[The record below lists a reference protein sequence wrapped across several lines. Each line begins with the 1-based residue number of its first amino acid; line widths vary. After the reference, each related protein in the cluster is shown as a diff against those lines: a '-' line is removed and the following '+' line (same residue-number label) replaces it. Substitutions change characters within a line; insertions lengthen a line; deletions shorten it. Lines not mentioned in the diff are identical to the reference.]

1 MSDDWNMENIPIGKV
16 KVVTEPNPV
25 TGEIKQITNVM
36 GQIQKQVIQTKSD
49 QVRNALIDMGWTPPE
64 GGEHIQETV
73 LPDNFRERWLPLVAE
88 TQMYGKPIKDMP
100 LLDILAIVAWAFAE
114 MLKEKKH
121 DIHRKEL

>member
-49 QVRNALIDMGWTPPE
+49 QVRNALIDMGWAPPE